1 MDEDIICPRPI
12 SNGMRI
18 ILFIIVVIIIAGSF
32 VIVLNSPAEVIIDE
46 NETELNNSINNQ
58 ELSMDTLKLT
68 STSFKHN
75 TKIPSRYTCDGE
87 GISPELSISGIDEKA
102 KSLVLIMDDPDAPSG
117 TWDHWVK
124 FNISTS
130 TTQIK
135 EGEEPDGVSGVG
147 TSGNTDYFGP
157 CPPDRQ
163 HRYFFKLFSLDTEL
177 ELESGASK
185 KQVEEAMEGHILQET
200 KLIGLYERS

>member
-1 MDEDIICPRPI
+1 
-12 SNGMRI
+12 MRI

-32 VIVLNSPAEVIIDE
+32 VIALNSPTEIVIDE
-46 NETELNNSINNQ
+46 EETIINNE

-68 STSFKHN
+68 SSSFKHN
-75 TKIPSRYTCDGE
+75 GEIPPKYTCDGE
-87 GISPELSISGIDEKA
+87 GVSPALFISEVDPNA
-102 KSLVLIMDDPDAPSG
+102 KSLVLIMDDPDAPTG
-117 TWDHWVK
+117 TWDHWIK

-130 TTQIK
+130 TTEIK

-147 TSGNTDYFGP
+147 TSGNRDYHGP

-177 ELESGASK
+177 ELPEGATK
-185 KQVEEAMEGHILQET
+185 KHVEEAMEGHILQET
-200 KLIGLYERS
+200 KLIGLYERNQ

>member
-1 MDEDIICPRPI
+1 MKT
-12 SNGMRI
+12 

-32 VIVLNSPAEVIIDE
+32 VIA
-46 NETELNNSINNQ
+46 LNNSGEVADVASPRLVGLGPKEIINNEEQ
-58 ELSMDTLKLT
+58 LMDTLKLT
-68 STSFKHN
+68 SKSFEN
-75 TKIPSRYTCDGE
+75 NGNIPSRHTCDGE
-87 GISPELSISGIDEKA
+87 GISPELSIEGIDENA

-135 EGEEPDGVSGVG
+135 EGGEPDGASGVG
-147 TSGNTDYFGP
+147 TSGNREYFGP
-157 CPPDRQ
+157 CPPDRE

-177 ELESGASK
+177 ELEEGATK
-185 KQVEEAMEGHILQET
+185 REVEKTMEGHILQQTE
-200 KLIGLYERS
+200 LVGLYERNQ